1 MQVKT
6 DHIFIMKTKLQILV
20 TVLSITFL
28 VARASG
34 QQAAPI
40 NSQPPPP
47 RPVPIDPQTGL
58 PESVPDIDPATGL
71 PADGSPPFKDANGGA
86 TWMDPA
92 WKDSNK
98 VLPSF
103 SSSGLPLTEVVNR
116 LREQFTNDFDI
127 ILPNAIPGFDP
138 TQIGVDLELK
148 NVKASEI
155 FSAMNLQFELNE
167 SPLRW
172 ELTLNGSRPTAIL
185 RNLPRLSPSPTPQ
198 IRKVFFVGDMLD
210 EYSGANDAEKL
221 HEISDIL
228 VRAMGDAGM
237 DVGKINN
244 YPEGQLLII
253 SGTPE
258 QADLA
263 EQTLRALKEKAEF
276 EKTHPVVK
284 PASP

>member
-1 MQVKT
+1 MQMKT
-6 DHIFIMKTKLQILV
+6 KHIFIMKTKLQILV
-20 TVLSITFL
+20 TVLSIVFL
-28 VARASG
+28 LARASG
-34 QQAAPI
+34 QQAATI
-40 NSQPPPP
+40 NSQPPP

-58 PESVPDIDPATGL
+58 PVSGSDTDPATGL
-71 PADGSPPFKDANGGA
+71 PADGSPPFKDANGVA
-86 TWMDPA
+86 TWIDPA
-92 WKDSNK
+92 WTDSGK

-103 SSSGLPLTEVVNR
+103 ASQGLPLTEVVNR
-116 LREQFTNDFDI
+116 LRQQFTNDFDI
-127 ILPNAIPGFDP
+127 IVPNNIPGFDP
-138 TQIGVDLELK
+138 TQVNVDLELK
-148 NVKASEI
+148 NVKAGEI
-155 FSAMNLQFELNE
+155 FSAMNLQFELNGG
-167 SPLRW
+167 PLRW
-172 ELTLNGSRPTAIL
+172 ELTLNGSRPTALL
-185 RNLPRLSPSPTPQ
+185 RYLPRLGSPPAAQ

-276 EKTHPVVK
+276 EKAHPVVK
-284 PASP
+284 PTNP